1 MTRRLALVMLAAVTS
16 QHAAH
21 RIPFALAALM
31 ALGFLAVSLATT
43 PWQAAS
49 AGDELVAGASP
60 FLTDD
65 GLGRIRADLELMG
78 TTFAAISTDPTF
90 AADARQDP
98 ALTDAAGR
106 LPEIAALADKVVSN
120 LEQRQG
126 AFESASA
133 LPGFGLD
140 LVGATIAML
149 IAVGVVLVAGVLGA
163 LHPVRWVGGAILVV
177 GLAVGAAPLLL
188 GHLQKA
194 QDTDDLLDSLRPFSA
209 EKVEAREGGLA
220 DVRTVF
226 EAYDGTTV
234 TAADLALTDAA
245 IDRFAALVEF
255 SRYAQPRLVEATPR
269 TATSTV
275 WMTTALGGALAAAG
289 AAGIVTSGRR
299 RHA

>member
-1 MTRRLALVMLAAVTS
+1 MFAAVTS
-16 QHAAH
+16 QHAA
-21 RIPFALAALM
+21 RRLPFAVVALM

-60 FLTDD
+60 VLTDD
-65 GLGRIRADLELMG
+65 ALAATRADLELMG
-78 TTFAAISTDPTF
+78 TTFATISTDPTF
-90 AADARQDP
+90 AAEARQDP
-98 ALTDAAGR
+98 ALSDAAGR
-106 LPEIAALADKVVSN
+106 LPEIAALADKVVGN

-126 AFESASA
+126 AFESAAA
-133 LPGFGLD
+133 LPGFGMD

-149 IAVGVVLVAGVLGA
+149 IAVGVVLVAGVRGTLRPA
-163 LHPVRWVGGAILVV
+163 RWVGGAILVV

-194 QDTDDLLDSLRPFSA
+194 EDTDDLLDSLRPFSA
-209 EKVEAREGGLA
+209 EKVEARESGLA

-226 EAYDGTTV
+226 EAYDGTSV
-234 TAADLALTDAA
+234 VAADLALTDAA
-245 IDRFAALVEF
+245 IDRFATLVEF

-275 WMTTALGGALAAAG
+275 WLATALGGAFAVAG
-289 AAGIVTSGRR
+289 AAGLVTSGRP
-299 RHA
+299 RHT